1 LISSRKSRIWVAASL
16 TAALQIA
23 AAGCTGGHSVSTQ
36 TEGHQSMNPPDA
48 NITASVSGDDILVT
62 VVVINHA
69 VE

>member
-1 LISSRKSRIWVAASL
+1 MLISSRSGIWAAVSL
-16 TAALQIA
+16 TAPLQIA

-36 TEGHQSMNPPDA
+36 TEGRQSMNPPDA
-48 NITASVSGDDILVT
+48 NITATVSGDDILVT